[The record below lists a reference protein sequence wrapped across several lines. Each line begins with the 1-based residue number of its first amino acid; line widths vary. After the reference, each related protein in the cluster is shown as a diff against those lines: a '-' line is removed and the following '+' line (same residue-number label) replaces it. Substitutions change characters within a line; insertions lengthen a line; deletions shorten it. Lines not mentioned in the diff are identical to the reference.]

1 LRGGVN
7 VRHGGMVADSP
18 DVSRLPLIRVRGAR
32 EHNLRAIDLDLDPHA
47 ITVLVGRSGS
57 GKSSLA
63 LDTLH
68 AESSRRLLGVMAG
81 RGRHALPA
89 LPRPDVDALL
99 DLPTTLALEARRHP
113 PRAGATVASRT
124 ECDLVLRVLFGRA
137 AVPHDPVTGAPLRV
151 MRHDEIVGRL
161 AALPEGARVSL
172 EAPVRGGRAAL
183 DEITRAGFS
192 RVRWRG
198 NVVRLDELAP
208 AQVGEDEPL
217 RVVVDRVRVASDR
230 LDRLHDAVRTT
241 SRAGQGRVIAVLDDG
256 ELEMADLPWSEG
268 LQRALADL
276 SPGLFRVGGGDEP
289 CEACQGRSD
298 PACAVCGGHGLGV
311 TARAARLGAWTWAS
325 IHGAPIREVLAGLAE
340 LPAGPVVD
348 PLRAELGR
356 RLTALVEGGCGALT
370 LGRAL
375 GTLSS
380 GELQKVRLAGHAS
393 GDLAGVLH
401 VLDEP
406 SGGLDDAGAAEVVAL
421 LYRLR
426 AAGCGLVV
434 VDHHPTVIAAADRVI
449 EFGPGVGA
457 QGGQVVFDGPPDALR
472 GANTLT
478 GAWLRGERAGPS
490 PGGAGAGAVTLR
502 GIPRGAAA
510 GGAVALVAGALN
522 VLVGPTGAGKT
533 AALAHLARVVQARID
548 QADPDVAGL
557 VTGLDGVSRL
567 VWVDDEAA
575 GRSRRSSPAT
585 YTGLWDTVRELLS
598 STQEAR
604 VRGLESGRFSLAVRG
619 GRCEACRGLGVVEVD
634 LGFLPDVLVP
644 CEVCG
649 GKRFAGDVLAVRYKG
664 MNAGQVLDL
673 TVDEARAQLAGH
685 PRIDDA
691 LRALAEVGLGH
702 VRLGQPADTLS
713 GGEAWRLRLARELV
727 RALRGTGADTLFLVD
742 EPAAG
747 LHPEDVAVLAR
758 LFRALVAQ
766 GSTVVAA
773 THHPVLRAAADHLV
787 DLGAAVS
794 DARGC

>member
-1 LRGGVN
+1 MPSGP
-7 VRHGGMVADSP
+7 ADP
-18 DVSRLPLIRVRGAR
+18 PRLPPIRVRGAR
-32 EHNLRAIDLDLDPHA
+32 EHNLRALDLDLDPHA
-47 ITVLVGRSGS
+47 VTVLVGRSGS

-89 LPRPDVDALL
+89 LPRPDVDAIL

-137 AVPHDPVTGAPLRV
+137 AVAHDPVTGEALRV
-151 MRHDEIVGRL
+151 LRHDEIVGRL
-161 AALPEGARVSL
+161 AALPDGTRLSL
-172 EAPVRGGRAAL
+172 EAPVRGGRGAL
-183 DEITRAGFS
+183 DEIARAGFS

-198 NVVRLDELAP
+198 DVHRLDEIRP
-208 AQVGEDEPL
+208 PDVGEGDAL
-217 RVVVDRVRVASDR
+217 RVVVDRVRVGPDR

-256 ELEMADLPWSEG
+256 EIAMADLPWSEG
-268 LQRALADL
+268 LGRALAEL
-276 SPGLFRVGGGDEP
+276 SPGLFRVGGGEEP
-289 CEACQGRSD
+289 CEGCLGRGEGG
-298 PACAVCGGHGLGV
+298 CAVCGGVGHGV
-311 TARAARLGAWTWAS
+311 TARAARLGGWTWAEA
-325 IHGAPIREVLAGLAE
+325 HDADVHALGAWLAS

-356 RLTALVEGGCGALT
+356 RLTALVEAGCGALT
-370 LGRAL
+370 LGRTLA
-375 GTLSS
+375 TLSS
-380 GELQKVRLAGHAS
+380 GELQKVRLAGHAA

-406 SGGLDDAGAAEVVAL
+406 SGGLDDAGAAEVVL
-421 LYRLR
+421 LLGRLR
-426 AAGCGLVV
+426 ASGSGVLV
-434 VDHHPTVIAAADRVI
+434 VDHHPAVLAAADRVI
-449 EFGPGVGA
+449 EFGPGVGDE
-457 QGGQVVFDGPPDALR
+457 GGRVVFDGPPDALR
-472 GANTLT
+472 RADTLT
-478 GAWLRGERAGPS
+478 GAWLRGERAGPGPAGAQRGAFS
-490 PGGAGAGAVTLR
+490 IRDVPRCACPPSSGGALSFA
-502 GIPRGAAA
+502 
-510 GGAVALVAGALN
+510 AGALN
-522 VLVGPTGAGKT
+522 VVTGPTGSGKSAT
-533 AALAHLARVVQARID
+533 LAHLAGAVQAR
-548 QADPDVAGL
+548 
-557 VTGLDGVSRL
+557 LDGRTDEAAALSGLEGLARL

-585 YTGLWDTVRELLS
+585 YTGLWDTVRDLLA

-604 VRGLESGRFSLAVRG
+604 VRGLDAARFSLAVRG

-644 CEVCG
+644 CEVCAG
-649 GKRFAGDVLAVRYKG
+649 RRFAGDVLAVRYKG
-664 MNAGQVLDL
+664 MNAGQVLDR
-673 TVDEARAQLAGH
+673 TVDQARADLAGH

-727 RALRGTGADTLFLVD
+727 RAMRGTGADTLFLVD

-758 LFRALVAQ
+758 LFRALVGQ
-766 GSTVVAA
+766 GATVVAA
-773 THHPVLRAAADHLV
+773 THHPVLRAAADREV
-787 DLGAAVS
+787 ALGGA
-794 DARGC
+794 